1 MADGIGNGG
10 DCCYES
16 GVLDRLATITKN
28 ERAYERNFPIRCM
41 SRMCGR
47 HDRIQTILEWKSLE
61 TASLQPPFDVQEPK
75 VRVKKKGKST
85 NEWIRIREVSS
96 KVQNQAPTVNP
107 EGEGIT
113 DVENE
118 AWDG

>member
-1 MADGIGNGG
+1 
-10 DCCYES
+10 
-16 GVLDRLATITKN
+16 
-28 ERAYERNFPIRCM
+28 
-41 SRMCGR
+41 MCGR

-61 TASLQPPFDVQEPK
+61 TAFLQPPFDVQEPK
-75 VRVKKKGKST
+75 VRVKRKGKST
-85 NEWIRIREVSS
+85 NEWRS
-96 KVQNQAPTVNP
+96 KQQSTGPSPTMNP